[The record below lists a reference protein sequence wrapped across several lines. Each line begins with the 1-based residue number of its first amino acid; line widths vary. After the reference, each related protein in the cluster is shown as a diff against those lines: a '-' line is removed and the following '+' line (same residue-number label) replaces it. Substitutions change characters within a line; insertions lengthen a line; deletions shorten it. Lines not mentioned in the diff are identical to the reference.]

1 MLKTGTTT
9 GHYMRFVVETL
20 DIIDR
25 REDVEGFYLIMGN
38 VPIHTSK
45 KIEAMIKE

>member
-1 MLKTGTTT
+1 MLKTGITT

-25 REDVEGFYLIMGN
+25 REDVEEFYPIMDN
-38 VPIHTSK
+38 TPMHTFK